1 MPRYK
6 IQDTRYKIFFI
17 IVQVLFVCMLM
28 LSYNTI
34 ISFAVCSLFFISYLF
49 FDRIW
54 SENGHKTCKWLAY
67 TGDISFSIYLIHQ
80 LVIRVLFHIFEVN
93 NFYVL
98 LLFTLVITLFVSHL
112 TYRYIEKPF
121 IALARKITTRERR
134 DANSALKQIRS
145 SK

>member
-1 MPRYK
+1 
-6 IQDTRYKIFFI
+6 
-17 IVQVLFVCMLM
+17 
-28 LSYNTI
+28 
-34 ISFAVCSLFFISYLF
+34 
-49 FDRIW
+49 
-54 SENGHKTCKWLAY
+54 
-67 TGDISFSIYLIHQ
+67 LIHQ